1 MPQYTEAR
9 DPFSFFRTVTVG
21 PGLAPDL
28 RFSLENAPAG
38 CPEPGFTAGGDLHPA
53 LRFSSIF

>member
-1 MPQYTEAR
+1 MLQWTEAK

-21 PGLAPDL
+21 PGFAPDL

-38 CPEPGFTAGGDLHPA
+38 CPEGFTAGGDLHPA
-53 LRFSSIF
+53 LRFSLYF